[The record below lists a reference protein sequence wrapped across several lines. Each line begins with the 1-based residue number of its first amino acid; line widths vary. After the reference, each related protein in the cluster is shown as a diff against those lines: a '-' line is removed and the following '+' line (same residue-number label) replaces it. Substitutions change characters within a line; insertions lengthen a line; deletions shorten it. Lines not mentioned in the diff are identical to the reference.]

1 MRCYVSM
8 QENRQTNIVIHRAS
22 VRNAKTV
29 FKFPI
34 KMFSLILRKC
44 GFKETEGGHVMLI
57 GPGAVLGAL
66 YSVF

>member
-29 FKFPI
+29 FKFP
-34 KMFSLILRKC
+34 KMFSLI
-44 GFKETEGGHVMLI
+44 FKKMWFQGD
-57 GPGAVLGAL
+57 
-66 YSVF
+66 